1 MEKIPN
7 NPQKRNLN
15 CIEVNSEIEIERYKD
30 KLKIHTMNAAK
41 AEMLDDFKKNLD
53 YDFMDIISDKK
64 PRKDAN
70 QKDSEDDYVIANAK
84 INQTDEQKDAFKF
97 KNFYN
102 TDFEIDQNSEK
113 LIVDML
119 IKLKGQTWKKNTTIF
134 LEKNTI
140 DDFVMQLSNILK
152 KSSVEIKAYILQR
165 FYKKLDYER
174 KLIKNYET
182 NSQELL
188 F

>member
-1 MEKIPN
+1 LNVEK
-7 NPQKRNLN
+7 
-15 CIEVNSEIEIERYKD
+15 E
-30 KLKIHTMNAAK
+30 
-41 AEMLDDFKKNLD
+41 
-53 YDFMDIISDKK
+53 
-64 PRKDAN
+64 
-70 QKDSEDDYVIANAK
+70 
-84 INQTDEQKDAFKF
+84 AFKF
-97 KNFYN
+97 KHFYN
-102 TDFEIDQNSEK
+102 TDFEIDESSEK

-119 IKLKGQTWKKNTTIF
+119 IKLKSQTWKKNTTIF

-140 DDFVMQLSNILK
+140 NDFVMQLSNILK

-182 NSQELL
+182 NNQEII